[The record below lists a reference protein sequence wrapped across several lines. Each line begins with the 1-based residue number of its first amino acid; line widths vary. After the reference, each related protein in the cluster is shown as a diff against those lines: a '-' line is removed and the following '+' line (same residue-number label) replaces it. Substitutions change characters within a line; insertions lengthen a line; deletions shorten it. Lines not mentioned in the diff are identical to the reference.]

1 MAEKRRVTMPTFQEA
16 AEAFRNTN
24 VKGGWSPKTAKKFD
38 SVMGRRGRRDS
49 RDSLCRLRAG
59 VDLRWTWHCL
69 PVMDADV
76 RGRRGASRKG
86 KEADMTPAEWIAIG
100 QLTVSAFAVGSIW
113 FGIWQMRRA
122 GDQREKREDARH
134 AESMR
139 ALEALIK
146 GMETVI
152 ERTAR

>member
-1 MAEKRRVTMPTFQEA
+1 
-16 AEAFRNTN
+16 
-24 VKGGWSPKTAKKFD
+24 
-38 SVMGRRGRRDS
+38 
-49 RDSLCRLRAG
+49 
-59 VDLRWTWHCL
+59 
-69 PVMDADV
+69 
-76 RGRRGASRKG
+76 
-86 KEADMTPAEWIAIG
+86 MTPAEWIAIG